1 MPSNNCNTS
10 DQTCLINRIKSNNR
24 AVELLE
30 TIEKAIDELYYDSS
44 AKILYEDHEGNFYP
58 ADSDTRDEDF
68 HNDMTK
74 WIMKNC
80 TWLVKDSMEQYTKIK
95 TNQDEKAK
103 CNNPY

>member
-44 AKILYEDHEGNFYP
+44 AEILYKDAGGKYYP
-58 ADSDTRDEDF
+58 ADSDNRCEDF
-68 HNDMTK
+68 HYSVNH
-74 WIMKNC
+74 WIMRNC
-80 TWLVKDSMEQYTKIK
+80 THLVKDSMEQYTKITK
-95 TNQDEKAK
+95 EDEKA
-103 CNNPY
+103 